1 MEGSYVYKAGKIH
14 KVPADEKEAL
24 SSSKYV
30 YTSVCTVC
38 TLNRTF
44 LENDFAQ

>member
-30 YTSVCTVC
+30 YTSVCT
-38 TLNRTF
+38 LNRTF